1 MKLFIIVSY
10 DLLYVFDAS
19 CNCFFFIS
27 DLIVFGLLPFFD
39 GSGQNLSILLIFS
52 KNQLLVSSIIPILF
66 FISISFI
73 SALIF
78 MIFFLLL
85 TLGIISS
92 SSFRCKV
99 RFFTCNFSYFLRYY
113 FITIHFHL
121 RTAFATSHRFWVMCL
136 HFHLYLCIFFISS
149 LISSVIHQLFS
160 SRLFSLHVCVCLFTH
175 FSCSLFLIS

>member
-1 MKLFIIVSY
+1 MKLFIIVYY

-19 CNCFFFIS
+19 CNCFFLIS
-27 DLIVFGLLPFFD
+27 DLIVFGPLRFFD
-39 GSGQNLSILLIFS
+39 VSGQNFIILLIFS
-52 KNQLLVSSIIPILF
+52 KNQLLVSSIISILF

-99 RFFTCNFSYFLRYY
+99 RLFICNFSYFLRYN
-113 FITIHFHL
+113 FITIH
-121 RTAFATSHRFWVMCL
+121 SHRFWVMCL
-136 HFHLYLCIFFISS
+136 HFHLYLCIFLISS

-160 SRLFSLHVCVCLFTH
+160 SRLFSLHVFVCFFTH
-175 FSCSLFLIS
+175 FPCSLFLIS